1 MTQLAAVAV
10 AACCLL
16 ALALPAA
23 AAVMPK
29 ASHAGRGSAAAV
41 DGLLARVLG
50 IPAAEVASPFELSI
64 VEGCSSPPPEGQGR
78 SMLCFELGP
87 GSAADKVSVKGTSGV
102 ELARGAAHYLRT
114 RCNMSFAW
122 QRTGA
127 PVLPLL
133 INRVAQR
140 EQLNGRPFRRWE
152 SGPVASRRGVA
163 GGRTGS
169 GLPLGGV
176 QLLSERGGVELLL
189 RVLQLGGLGE
199 AHRLAGAC
207 RNQPWAGVHR
217 PGTAMPA
224 HRFASQHRTHAAVG
238 RDVGRDCL
246 QLKEARLA
254 AGGGVSE
261 DFRSFR
267 RERHRLRQL

>member
-1 MTQLAAVAV
+1 
-10 AACCLL
+10 
-16 ALALPAA
+16 
-23 AAVMPK
+23 MPK

-50 IPAAEVASPFELSI
+50 IPAAEVASAFELSI

-140 EQLNGRPFRRWE
+140 EQLNGRPSQVGIR
-152 SGPVASRRGVA
+152 SGC
-163 GGRTGS
+163 RTGS